1 MHVWLKQLTKWNHK
15 FVTKMHLHK
24 GIWEVSGEAKLFCS
38 GLVSCYDYESQ
49 VGSRA
54 NSKDND

>member
-1 MHVWLKQLTKWNHK
+1 
-15 FVTKMHLHK
+15 MHLHK
-24 GIWEVSGEAKLFCS
+24 VIWEVSGEAKLFYS
-38 GLVSCYDYESQ
+38 GLVSWYDESQ